1 MPLQRGLVRLARSY
15 AIALRNIVKG
25 WPLVYTGTAAMT
37 LDEDDLALAAALLAD
52 RREWTATAPVD
63 AFERQFAAW
72 NGSRAAFAFASG
84 RIALRAAVD
93 ALGLQPGD
101 EVVLPG
107 YTCVVVPNALGA
119 AGVRPVYA
127 DIELDTYGLDKDALR
142 RALTPRTKAVLVHH
156 LYGYVSRDLD
166 AVLEIAKAR
175 GLRVIEDCAQ
185 AAGAIYQGRHVG
197 NFGDVAIF
205 SGDPSKPF
213 DCVQGGLA
221 TANDDELIARL
232 TAVRRVAPT
241 QDEATIA
248 NRLANVSLNYALSKD
263 RSEERREGKSVDLC
277 GTGVQTCALP
287 ILIARLTAVRR
298 VAPTQ
303 DEATI
308 ANRLANVSLNYALSK
323 DPRRWWN
330 GELVWLRR
338 GDEYFVGIP
347 DAETAGA
354 PPRDAGCRMS
364 APLARLASNQ
374 LGKLDYYNGRRRA
387 NASRWDAWCD
397 ANRFARPLVLSESTP
412 MCLRYPVLVTREMKR
427 DIRWAYRSLGVIPG
441 TWFVTHRH
449 PAPGSLPD
457 VPNATR
463 AVEQCINFPTLYFED
478 RWRPGVPSAG

>member
-232 TAVRRVAPT
+232 TTVRRVAPM
-241 QDEATIA
+241 
-248 NRLANVSLNYALSKD
+248 
-263 RSEERREGKSVDLC
+263 
-277 GTGVQTCALP
+277 
-287 ILIARLTAVRR
+287 
-298 VAPTQ
+298 Q

-387 NASRWDAWCD
+387 NAERWDAWCD

-412 MCLRYPVLVTREMKR
+412 MCLRYPVLVTPEMKR

-449 PAPGSLPD
+449 PAPGVLPD

-478 RWRPGVPSAG
+478 RWRPGAPSAG

>member
-52 RREWTATAPVD
+52 RREWTATAPVET
-63 AFERQFAAW
+63 FERQFAAW

-263 RSEERREGKSVDLC
+263 
-277 GTGVQTCALP
+277 
-287 ILIARLTAVRR
+287 
-298 VAPTQ
+298 
-303 DEATI
+303 
-308 ANRLANVSLNYALSK
+308 
-323 DPRRWWN
+323 PRRWWN

-412 MCLRYPVLVTREMKR
+412 MCLRYPVLVTPEMKR

-449 PAPGSLPD
+449 PAPGVLPD

-478 RWRPGVPSAG
+478 RWRPGAPSAG

>member
-119 AGVRPVYA
+119 AGVRQVYA

-232 TAVRRVAPT
+232 TAVRRVAPM
-241 QDEATIA
+241 
-248 NRLANVSLNYALSKD
+248 
-263 RSEERREGKSVDLC
+263 
-277 GTGVQTCALP
+277 
-287 ILIARLTAVRR
+287 
-298 VAPTQ
+298 Q

-412 MCLRYPVLVTREMKR
+412 MCLRYPVLVTPEMKR

-449 PAPGSLPD
+449 PAPGVLPD

-463 AVEQCINFPTLYFED
+463 AVERCINFPTLYFED
-478 RWRPGVPSAG
+478 RWRPGAPSAG

>member
-232 TAVRRVAPT
+232 TAVRRVAPM
-241 QDEATIA
+241 
-248 NRLANVSLNYALSKD
+248 
-263 RSEERREGKSVDLC
+263 
-277 GTGVQTCALP
+277 
-287 ILIARLTAVRR
+287 
-298 VAPTQ
+298 Q

-412 MCLRYPVLVTREMKR
+412 MCLRYPVLVTPEMKR

-449 PAPGSLPD
+449 PAPGVLPD

-463 AVEQCINFPTLYFED
+463 AVERCINFPTLYFED
-478 RWRPGVPSAG
+478 RWRPGAPSAG

>member
-185 AAGAIYQGRHVG
+185 AAGAIYQGRHVA

-221 TANDDELIARL
+221 TANDDELITRL
-232 TAVRRVAPT
+232 TAVRRVAPM
-241 QDEATIA
+241 
-248 NRLANVSLNYALSKD
+248 
-263 RSEERREGKSVDLC
+263 
-277 GTGVQTCALP
+277 
-287 ILIARLTAVRR
+287 
-298 VAPTQ
+298 Q

-374 LGKLDYYNGRRRA
+374 LEKLDYYNGRRRA
-387 NASRWDAWCD
+387 NASRWSDWCES
-397 ANRFARPLVLSESTP
+397 NGFAKPVTLSESTP
-412 MCLRYPVLVTREMKR
+412 MCLRYPVLVTPEMKR

-449 PAPGSLPD
+449 PAPGVLPD

-463 AVEQCINFPTLYFED
+463 AVERCINFPTLYFED
-478 RWRPGVPSAG
+478 RWRPGAPSAG